1 MADTRAIRNSVKQ
14 LQRVKTW
21 QLIVVLV
28 LLLFLTATFLRLN
41 NIGMIQRRDAVIAAD
56 EQGDEENTRNRVID
70 LQRFVAAHMNTGGNT
85 VYLEHQY
92 ERDSQTLIQKATQT
106 TAANNA
112 ERDVINKK
120 VDDICKPQFS
130 GYNQG
135 YVDCF
140 AREFAKYA
148 PSNDPVSEITVSL
161 PDPERYRFVFA
172 SPRWSP
178 DFAGFSL
185 LASAVVTL
193 VIIVRLLSLL
203 VLKILLKVKYKDA

>member
-1 MADTRAIRNSVKQ
+1 MANTRSVKRSIKQ
-14 LQRVKTW
+14 LQRIKTW

-41 NIGMIQRRDAVIAAD
+41 NIGMVQRRDAVIDAD
-56 EQGDEENTRNRVID
+56 KQGDENNTRNRLTD
-70 LQRFVAAHMNTGGNT
+70 LQRFVSSHMNTGGNM
-85 VYLEHQY
+85 VYLKEQY
-92 ERDSQTLIQKATQT
+92 ERDS
-106 TAANNA
+106 AALMQGAISSNDA
-112 ERDVINKK
+112 DKEIINKK

-140 AREFAKYA
+140 AREYAKYA
-148 PSNDPVSEITVSL
+148 PSGDPVSSVKM

-172 SPRWSP
+172 SPMWSA

-185 LASAVVTL
+185 LASVFVLL
-193 VIIVRLLSLL
+193 VIIVRLVSLS
-203 VLKILLKVKYKDA
+203 VLRVMLRLKYRDV